1 MHARLFSLLLLFGLS
16 FDVLGQ
22 NGTETFP
29 RGGRSMGMGNTHVTL
44 SDSYS
49 LFNNI
54 GGLARITQS
63 QVFFG
68 YDHRLNINE
77 LTTLAAGAALKND
90 WGAWGIGVS
99 SFGAAHFNQQNVGIG
114 FSNQL
119 GIASVGI
126 KINYFQTNIEGF
138 GRGASPV
145 IELGG
150 VAELGPQLFF
160 GAHIYNPTRSKLGK
174 NALDRLPTVVK
185 AGLSY
190 RPSDKIMVNVEAE
203 KDILLPPIINLGLE
217 YSIMERFWARTGIN
231 SQPGS
236 IFFGIGFKPLK
247 YQIDYAM
254 SQNHQLGNT
263 HHFSFSYFFNKP

>member
-1 MHARLFSLLLLFGLS
+1 MRVNLFLFWFIFGLTL
-16 FDVLGQ
+16 DALGQ

-29 RGGRSMGMGNTHVTL
+29 RGGRSMGMGNSHVTL
-44 SDSYS
+44 SDSWS

-54 GGLARITQS
+54 GGLSKITQS

-68 YDHRLNINE
+68 YDHRLNLNE

-90 WGAWGIGVS
+90 WGAWGIGIS
-99 SFGAAHFNQQNVGIG
+99 SFGSEHFNQQNVGIG

-138 GRGASPV
+138 GRGAAPV
-145 IELGG
+145 IEFGG

-160 GAHIYNPTRSKLGK
+160 GAHIYNPTISKLSK

-190 RPSDKIMVNVEAE
+190 RPTDKLMFNLETE
-203 KDILLPPIINLGLE
+203 KDILLPPIFKLGLE
-217 YSIMERFWARTGIN
+217 YNIMDRFWTRAGIN
-231 SQPGS
+231 SQPS
-236 IFFGIGFKPLK
+236 NIFFGIGFKPRR
-247 YQIDYAM
+247 YQFDYAM

-263 HHFSFSYFFNKP
+263 HHFSFSYFFLKL